1 MSAEVMGAAVAPDE
15 VEFEASLR
23 PSMLAEFV
31 GQEQV
36 KRQVGLIIEA
46 ARNRGAPPDHLLFS
60 GPPGLGK
67 TSLAHIIANEVGVNL
82 RPTSGPSLE
91 RAGDLAAIVTNLEPG
106 EVLFIDEIHR
116 LPRPVEEV
124 LYQAMEDFKLDVV
137 IGKGPSARSIRIDL
151 PAFTLVGAT
160 TRTGLL
166 TGPLRDRFGYSARL
180 DYYAS
185 DELETIVRRSARVL
199 NVALE
204 GDGAEEIARR
214 SRGTPRIANRL
225 LRRVRDYAEVKASG
239 VVDRDVAR
247 VGVDVPPPQGR
258 DKDDDEDQGP
268 PVFVLDL
275 SHASVSSLR
284 RSRLGLLDRT
294 CFSDHGAPKHLHR
307 QAGGKLDPCELVAEL
322 DDRAEHAGR
331 CLNLVPDREL
341 LKQGHLFPLTLALRP
356 DHEGVEEAE
365 DDDERQ
371 QADQRVRRFRRRRR
385 RRRWRDLRQDG

>member
-247 VGVDVPPPQGR
+247 AALELFDVD
-258 DKDDDEDQGP
+258 E
-268 PVFVLDL
+268 
-275 SHASVSSLR
+275 
-284 RSRLGLLDRT
+284 LGLDTLDAKVLRT
-294 CFSDHGAPKHLHR
+294 LIEKFGGGPVGITSLAAALSEEPDTIEDVSEPYLLQIGFLQRTPRGRVATDHAYAHLGLSKEPGH
-307 QAGGKLDPCELVAEL
+307 PT
-322 DDRAEHAGR
+322 
-331 CLNLVPDREL
+331 L
-341 LKQGHLFPLTLALRP
+341 L
-356 DHEGVEEAE
+356 
-365 DDDERQ
+365 
-371 QADQRVRRFRRRRR
+371 
-385 RRRWRDLRQDG
+385 

>member
-1 MSAEVMGAAVAPDE
+1 MNAEVMAAGVAPDE

-23 PSMLAEFV
+23 PSMLVEFV
-31 GQEQV
+31 GQEQI

-67 TSLAHIIANEVGVNL
+67 TSLAHIVANEVGVNL

-151 PAFTLVGAT
+151 PAFTLIGAT

-180 DYYAS
+180 DYYAA
-185 DELETIVRRSARVL
+185 DDLETIVRRSARVL

-239 VVDRDVAR
+239 IVDRDVAR
-247 VGVDVPPPQGR
+247 AALELFEVD
-258 DKDDDEDQGP
+258 E
-268 PVFVLDL
+268 
-275 SHASVSSLR
+275 
-284 RSRLGLLDRT
+284 LGLDTLDAKVLRT
-294 CFSDHGAPKHLHR
+294 LIEKFGGGPVGITSLAAALSEEPDTIEDVSEPYLLQIGFLQRTPRGRVATDHAYAHLGVPKEP
-307 QAGGKLDPCELVAEL
+307 GNPT
-322 DDRAEHAGR
+322 
-331 CLNLVPDREL
+331 L
-341 LKQGHLFPLTLALRP
+341 L
-356 DHEGVEEAE
+356 
-365 DDDERQ
+365 
-371 QADQRVRRFRRRRR
+371 
-385 RRRWRDLRQDG
+385 

>member
-204 GDGAEEIARR
+204 GDGAVEIARR

-239 VVDRDVAR
+239 VIDRDVAR
-247 VGVDVPPPQGR
+247 AALELFDVD
-258 DKDDDEDQGP
+258 E
-268 PVFVLDL
+268 
-275 SHASVSSLR
+275 
-284 RSRLGLLDRT
+284 LGLDTLDAKVLHTLIEKFGGGPVGITSLAAALSEEPDTIEDVSEPYLLQIGFLQRT
-294 CFSDHGAPKHLHR
+294 PRGRVATDHAYAHLGLSKEPGHPK
-307 QAGGKLDPCELVAEL
+307 
-322 DDRAEHAGR
+322 
-331 CLNLVPDREL
+331 L
-341 LKQGHLFPLTLALRP
+341 L
-356 DHEGVEEAE
+356 
-365 DDDERQ
+365 
-371 QADQRVRRFRRRRR
+371 
-385 RRRWRDLRQDG
+385 